1 MAVKYKRRVDDNVL
15 NNLIIQTIFLS
26 LAVGSEKFQFGLTL
40 LCVLSMILCNFG
52 TPFLL
57 RRPLKHFRWGGG
69 AWPSGPPANTPLI
82 HLSLRQITQTSALI
96 ILDII
101 LNLIQ

>member
-69 AWPSGPPANTPLI
+69 GHGPPAPLPI
-82 HLSLRQITQTSALI
+82 RHLSTSAFGR
-96 ILDII
+96 
-101 LNLIQ
+101 